1 MKQVLFTLMMLV
13 GCSAAQAQV
22 ANPFMK
28 DFQDFRQ
35 KAKSDYEKFRDEAN
49 RRYADLLRG
58 EWHPYEPEEPL
69 IKPKENELPPV
80 IFDEKEAEK
89 PIESKPIEIEGEPIT
104 LPEVKPQPE
113 PLAPIAPMP
122 IVAVTPVPDNPNI
135 PVVPV
140 PVPVTPVQEETPR
153 VQFTYFGTPMEV
165 RFSPDQQIKMEA
177 CTPEAIATGWE
188 RMIGK
193 DYDNTLYD
201 CLELR
206 KKHQMGDWAYLLLL
220 DSVAHACTAGN
231 EATLM
236 LSYLYQQSGYKVRM
250 GISNQELVM
259 LFATDHVLYDRTS
272 FTMDGSKF
280 FVYGTDDK
288 IVDMRICDASFP
300 KEQELSLWMQ
310 KPLLLANHPTNRR
323 RISSEKYKDMSVEVS
338 VNSNLLAFYNHYPS
352 SRAKTGSFMTRWAM
366 LATTPFATDDNK
378 ETLAELREK
387 LADLSEKEAVERLLN
402 CIQTGLEYEFD
413 EKVWGADRAF
423 FPSESLF
430 YPYCDCEDRSILL
443 SRLVGDLLG
452 LKSTLIYYPGH
463 LAMAIHFNEPVK
475 GDYVEYNGERFVVCD
490 PTYIGAPIGMTMPD
504 MDNAAAKLIV
514 VQ

>member
-1 MKQVLFTLMMLV
+1 MLV

-22 ANPFMK
+22 ANPFLK

-177 CTPEAIATGWE
+177 CTPEAIAAGWE

-352 SRAKTGSFMTRWAM
+352 SRAKTGSFMTRSTRRRW
-366 LATTPFATDDNK
+366 
-378 ETLAELREK
+378 
-387 LADLSEKEAVERLLN
+387 LN
-402 CIQTGLEYEFD
+402 CARSWQT
-413 EKVWGADRAF
+413 
-423 FPSESLF
+423 
-430 YPYCDCEDRSILL
+430 
-443 SRLVGDLLG
+443 
-452 LKSTLIYYPGH
+452 
-463 LAMAIHFNEPVK
+463 
-475 GDYVEYNGERFVVCD
+475 
-490 PTYIGAPIGMTMPD
+490 
-504 MDNAAAKLIV
+504 
-514 VQ
+514 